1 MLKDILFIILI
12 LLIFLIFQKKESFN
26 NLTVNLNSLEFVL
39 ICATGRSGSTTL
51 QQIINTI
58 PNSNICGENGGAINN
73 LLEFYKNIK
82 KTFKMSC
89 NRKTKRCNSY
99 EYYVK
104 NKIKPSWYNTFNFN
118 VIRNN
123 IRYTIIQMLASDNT
137 NKVIGFKEIR
147 YEDNK
152 INLIKE
158 FKELFPNTK
167 VIIHY
172 RSNID
177 EQLKSTNKS
186 QYKTKKIGYNFFE
199 NCNKELSKFASDNK
213 NYCYESIFEDLFDKN
228 KVKNIFKFLNK
239 DFNVNE
245 YEKIINSY

>member
-12 LLIFLIFQKKESFN
+12 LLIYFIFQKKESFN
-26 NLTVNLNSLEFVL
+26 NLTVNFNNFEFVL

-82 KTFKMSC
+82 MSFKMSC
-89 NRKTKRCNSY
+89 NRKTRQLNTY

-118 VIRNN
+118 IIRNN
-123 IRYTIIQMLASDNT
+123 IRHTIIEMLASDNT

-147 YEDNK
+147 YGDNK

-172 RSNID
+172 RSNIN
-177 EQLKSTNKS
+177 EQLKSTKKS
-186 QYKTKKIGYNFFE
+186 QYKAKKIGYNFFE

>member
-12 LLIFLIFQKKESFN
+12 LLIYFIFQKKESFN
-26 NLTVNLNSLEFVL
+26 DLTINFNSLEFVL

-73 LLEFYKNIK
+73 LLEFYINIK

-89 NRKTKRCNSY
+89 NRKTKQCNSY

-118 VIRNN
+118 VIKNN
-123 IRYTIIQMLASDNT
+123 IRYTIIQMLAGDN
-137 NKVIGFKEIR
+137 KYQVLGFKEIR
-147 YEDNK
+147 YNNEK

-172 RSNID
+172 RTNINEQIKSN
-177 EQLKSTNKS
+177 KKS
-186 QYKTKKIGYNFFE
+186 QCKAKKLGYNFFE
-199 NCNKELSKFASDNK
+199 NYNKELLKFASNNK
-213 NYCYESIFEDLFDKN
+213 DYCYESIFEDLFDKN
-228 KVKNIFKFLNK
+228 KVKNIFKFLGK
-239 DFNVNE
+239 DFNVKE
-245 YEKIINSY
+245 YDKIINSY